1 MFSDAAVLFDQS
13 HVREWSPMLALYLPF
28 GLVVAALRSVLWI
41 MGIAL
46 DAPWFRT
53 ESVVRGYLS
62 LLGVRVTWRNAELLP
77 ADRHILVSN
86 HCSVGDLM
94 SLFNAPLPTHNSR
107 AHGGS
112 SSSSSSSVA
121 SSSSSSAPRRYVHL
135 ITPGLPARVTQT
147 KHLPVI
153 LRHASP
159 AVYDE
164 LGTTTDPTPIHL
176 FPEGGMTNG
185 RAMMSFSRGF
195 TRIMQGAEAAG
206 RPVPVVPAALR
217 VKGLLPGVCT
227 HTLTSSFF
235 ANLFWLSF
243 NPSLELEVTVLPAMQ
258 QEAGESRGSFVKR
271 VQAAIAE
278 ELRIGVSPMTIQ
290 HKRQLVQREAGAAGA
305 AKARRRA

>member
-1 MFSDAAVLFDQS
+1 MHITYPCKGSS
-13 HVREWSPMLALYLPF
+13 CRRLALQNPTLCLAPLLPQQPTMC
-28 GLVVAALRSVLWI
+28 VPCSSH
-41 MGIAL
+41 
-46 DAPWFRT
+46 
-53 ESVVRGYLS
+53 SVVRGYLS
-62 LLGVRVTWRNAELLP
+62 LLGVRVTWRNAERLP
-77 ADRHILVSN
+77 AERHILVSN

-94 SLFNAPLPTHNSR
+94 SLFNAPLPAHGSR

-112 SSSSSSSVA
+112 SSSSSSSSAA
-121 SSSSSSAPRRYVHL
+121 SSTSSTAPRRYVHL

-159 AVYDE
+159 AVYEE

-185 RAMMSFSRGF
+185 RAMMGFSRGF
-195 TRIMQGAEAAG
+195 TKIMQGAEAAG
-206 RPVPVVPAALR
+206 RPLPVIPAALR
-217 VKGLLPGVCT
+217 VKGVLPGVCT

-258 QEAGESRGSFVKR
+258 QEAGEARGSFVKR

-290 HKRQLVQREAGAAGA
+290 HKRQLVQREAGAA
-305 AKARRRA
+305 KARRRA